1 MTQPQPA
8 LFVPHG
14 APTFALRPGAAGAA
28 LADLARTL
36 PPARA
41 IVIVS
46 AHWDT
51 AVPTVGCADR
61 LETLHDFHGF
71 PAALYELRYPAT
83 GCREAAEQVV
93 AAIRAATLPVE
104 WETARGLDHGAW
116 VPLRLMFPEADVP
129 VIPLSVQSH
138 AGPEQAWRLGKAL
151 APLAEQG
158 FLVIASGNVTHNL
171 RDYQLAARNGGRTP
185 AYVRQFPDWLADRL
199 QAGDTAAL
207 LDYRRQAPGA
217 VAAHPSEEHLLPLFL
232 ALGAGGD
239 AAKVE
244 RIHAGIDDY
253 VIAMDAYSFDQRKE
267 TPHAHPAQVS
277 RSRPR

>member
-28 LADLARTL
+28 IADLARTL

-83 GCREAAEQVV
+83 GCRAAAEQIV
-93 AAIRAATLPVE
+93 AALRAAGLPVE
-104 WETARGLDHGAW
+104 RETARGLDHGAW
-116 VPLRLMFPEADVP
+116 VPLRLIFLWAAGAG
-129 VIPLSVQSH
+129 LLH
-138 AGPEQAWRLGKAL
+138 ARPAAL
-151 APLAEQG
+151 AGEALTLNQ
-158 FLVIASGNVTHNL
+158 
-171 RDYQLAARNGGRTP
+171 
-185 AYVRQFPDWLADRL
+185 RQ
-199 QAGDTAAL
+199 
-207 LDYRRQAPGA
+207 
-217 VAAHPSEEHLLPLFL
+217 
-232 ALGAGGD
+232 
-239 AAKVE
+239 
-244 RIHAGIDDY
+244 
-253 VIAMDAYSFDQRKE
+253 E
-267 TPHAHPAQVS
+267 TPHAYPPQIS
-277 RSRPR
+277 RTRPC